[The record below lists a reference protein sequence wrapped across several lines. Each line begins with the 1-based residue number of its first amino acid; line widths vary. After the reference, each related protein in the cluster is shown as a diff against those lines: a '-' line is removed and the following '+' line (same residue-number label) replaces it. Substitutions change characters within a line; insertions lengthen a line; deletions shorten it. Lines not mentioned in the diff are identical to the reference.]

1 MEHGGHDGEARGFF
15 RSRANWVLIGFLV
28 IGGFYLVTE
37 HRAHLIPYLGY
48 LPFLLLLA
56 CPLMHLFM
64 HGGHGG
70 HGGSDSSGRGSA
82 DAGQNQPHKY

>member
-1 MEHGGHDGEARGFF
+1 MDHGTHDERSGLDF
-15 RSRANWVLIGFLV
+15 RFKIVLIGFLA
-28 IGGFYLVTE
+28 IAGFFLVTE

-56 CPLMHLFM
+56 CPLMHVFM

-70 HGGSDSSGRGSA
+70 HGGSDGHQHGGEPPKR
-82 DAGQNQPHKY
+82 D